1 MAENEGDLV
10 AKATEATQV
19 VSGPV
24 TCNCLSILR
33 SWIITRVPRVR

>member
-1 MAENEGDLV
+1 MECSNSCSTALTD
-10 AKATEATQV
+10 AMQV

-24 TCNCLSILR
+24 MCSSLSILR